1 MTTPSETFDALADA
15 AGRSSAVE
23 PLVMFADLG
32 LWAHKNRALIS
43 RALKAVETIHDKA
56 METVNKH
63 HANADDHTVRM
74 AYAYALH
81 EIAEIARPTPPSKD
95 EDHGK

>member
-1 MTTPSETFDALADA
+1 MTTPSETFDALAD
-15 AGRSSAVE
+15 RLNK
-23 PLVMFADLG
+23 PLSEGG
-32 LWAHKNRALIS
+32 LTCEDFGAIIEQNWLALIS

-63 HANADDHTVRM
+63 HANADDPTVRM

-81 EIAEIARPTPPSKD
+81 EIAEIARPTPPVKD
-95 EDHGK
+95 SEHG